1 MPLLRVVGTD
11 PPGRACC
18 GPQSNVH
25 VGIQIRRD
33 PDQVVAADVD
43 PATFTAEIEV
53 VDRDGMLDLR
63 GPCVQ
68 GRPGDRFVYLT
79 WGEVDAD
86 GGFEMFRRAKLMFD
100 AVDADTLA
108 RGRGDDRVLEA
119 RLGLTDEVGQPRCAA
134 VRPPLVTWSVT
145 SR

>member
-1 MPLLRVVGTD
+1 MTLLRIIGTD

-18 GPQSNVH
+18 GPQRNVH

-33 PDQVVAADVD
+33 PDQVVPADVD
-43 PATFTAEIEV
+43 PATFTAEI
-53 VDRDGMLDLR
+53 DIIDKQGGLDLR

-100 AVDADTLA
+100 AVDAEVLDEA
-108 RGRGDDRVLEA
+108 RREGRALEA
-119 RLGLTDEVGQPRCAA
+119 RLGLTDEIGQPRCAA

-145 SR
+145 DR